1 VTATASVPP
10 RPRRSS
16 GVPRGAAVSPAPAAV
31 WLAGVVA
38 VLAALA
44 ALTGLLWSGG
54 DAPAT
59 VVTVHG
65 ETVELFGEGLYRH
78 DSLVKGAGNRGSD
91 LFALAIG
98 LPLLFYAAARYRRA
112 SARGGLLFAGI
123 LLWFLYLYAT
133 MALSAAFNEMF
144 LVYCALVA
152 TSGTALVLVVRS
164 IDALILGRQLDGSF
178 PRRPVMVFLTVAAGV
193 VVLLWG
199 WITVEPLL
207 LGEPPGHLHNAT
219 TSVTPALDLGL
230 LLPAF
235 LIAASTLRRGR
246 DGLGCMVAFPLL
258 VLTAMLAP
266 LVPTQTVAQLSAGV
280 SFTPEVLIGLIASW
294 VVLGLVALELARRIL
309 RSVTEP

>member
-1 VTATASVPP
+1 VTATASAPA
-10 RPRRSS
+10 RSHRS
-16 GVPRGAAVSPAPAAV
+16 AAGGAAVSPAPAAV

-133 MALSAAFNEMF
+133 MALSAAYNEMF

-164 IDALILGRQLDGSF
+164 IDATSLGGQLDARF
-178 PRRPVMVFLTVAAGV
+178 PRRPVAIFLTVAAGIV
-193 VVLLWG
+193 ALLWG
-199 WITVEPLL
+199 WITVEPLI

-219 TSVTPALDLGL
+219 TAVTPALDLGL

-235 LIAASTLRRGR
+235 LIAAATLRRGR
-246 DGLGCMVAFPLL
+246 DGLGCLVAFPLL

-266 LVPTQTVAQLSAGV
+266 LVPTQTAAQLSAGIRF
-280 SFTPEVLIGLIASW
+280 SPEVLLGLIASW
-294 VVLGLVALELARRIL
+294 VVLGLVALGLARRIL
-309 RSVTEP
+309 RSVIEP

>member
-10 RPRRSS
+10 PTDAA
-16 GVPRGAAVSPAPAAV
+16 RGAAVSPARAVV
-31 WLAGVVA
+31 WLVGVVA
-38 VLAALA
+38 VLSAVASA
-44 ALTGLLWSGG
+44 TGLLWSGG

-65 ETVELFGEGLYRH
+65 ETVELFGRGLYRH
-78 DSLVKGAGNRGSD
+78 DSLVKGAGNQGSD
-91 LFALAIG
+91 LFALVVG
-98 LPLLFYAAARYRRA
+98 LPLLIYAAARYRRA
-112 SARGGLLFAGI
+112 SARGGLLLTGI

-152 TSGTALVLVVRS
+152 ASGTALVLVVRS
-164 IDALILGRQLDGSF
+164 IDTATLGRHLDDRF
-178 PRRPVMVFLTVAAGV
+178 PRRPVAAFLIVAAGI

-246 DGLGCMVAFPLL
+246 DGLGSLVAFPLL

-266 LVPTQTVAQLSAGV
+266 LVPTQTLAQRSAGV
-280 SFTPEVLIGLIASW
+280 TFTPEVLVGLIASW

-309 RSVTEP
+309 RSVIEA